1 MPAKPRASSPTDPYE
16 ALYDQYIVA
25 LIQIGTS
32 KCGMKRSDAESLAHD
47 ILIAS
52 LRHTSRVN
60 DLQGWLTGAMVSAAE
75 KRTHAPRG

>member
-1 MPAKPRASSPTDPYE
+1 MPAKPSASSPADAYE
-16 ALYDQYIVA
+16 ALYDHHIVA

-47 ILIAS
+47 ILVAS
-52 LRHTSRVN
+52 LRHTTRVN
-60 DLQGWLTGAMVSAAE
+60 DLRGWLTGAMVSAAE